1 MSTANLYAYQIF
13 MEVQECAHLCVVEFL
28 LACMIA
34 INTVAS
40 AVLSKQ
46 DYDESTQGKEI
57 QQ

>member
-1 MSTANLYAYQIF
+1 MSTVDLYTYQTS
-13 MEVQECAHLCVVEFL
+13 MEVQECAHLCVIEFL

-46 DYDESTQGKEI
+46 DYD
-57 QQ
+57 